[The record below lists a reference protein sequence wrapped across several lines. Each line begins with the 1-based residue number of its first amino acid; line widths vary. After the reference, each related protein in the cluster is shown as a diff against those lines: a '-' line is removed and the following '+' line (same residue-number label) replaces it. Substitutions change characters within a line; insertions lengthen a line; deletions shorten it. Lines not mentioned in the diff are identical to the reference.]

1 MQSVLASSTSIVRP
15 VVATRSTGRVTASR
29 VVVCR
34 AQQQPKQ
41 SPVRKAAAAA
51 VALPALLAA
60 HPAFALVD
68 DRLGGEGTGKILG
81 GAPWPVFLVAAGV
94 WALFYSGTQDL
105 GGDKGEDSG
114 LGL

>member
-60 HPAFALVD
+60 HPAFALVRMLLTKFPCD
-68 DRLGGEGTGKILG
+68 IQWGS
-81 GAPWPVFLVAAGV
+81 AM
-94 WALFYSGTQDL
+94 
-105 GGDKGEDSG
+105 
-114 LGL
+114 